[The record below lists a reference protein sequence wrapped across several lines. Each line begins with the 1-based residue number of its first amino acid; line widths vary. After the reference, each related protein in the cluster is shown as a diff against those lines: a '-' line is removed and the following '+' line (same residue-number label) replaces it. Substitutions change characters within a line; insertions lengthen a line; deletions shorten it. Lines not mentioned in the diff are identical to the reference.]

1 MASVTVTTAWLDPT
15 AGLTADQVYIIQN
28 RTTQAVLFFEGSAF
42 DPSTNANDG
51 VVLVALNDGGA
62 GANSMRWSYTSTN
75 EVRVKM
81 LGIPF
86 GGSAANLVEFALAS

>member
-1 MASVTVTTAWLDPT
+1 MASIAVTDQWSDPSG
-15 AGLTADQVYIIQN
+15 GLTADQTYIVQN
-28 RTTQAVLFFEGSAF
+28 RTTQAMVFFEGPTFSAT
-42 DPSTNANDG
+42 TNANDG

>member
-1 MASVTVTTAWLDPT
+1 MAAIAITNQWSDPS
-15 AGLTADQVYIIQN
+15 ASLTADQVYIVQN
-28 RTTQAVLFFEGSAF
+28 RTTQPMVFFEGPSFDASA
-42 DPSTNANDG
+42 NANDG